1 MKVREPA
8 VAGKFYPGD
17 REALSRELELLF
29 APYASAKRSP
39 AIACMVPHAGYV
51 YSGGVAAAVLSH
63 LELPSRIV
71 VLGPR
76 HYPRGANLA
85 INSEGA
91 WRTPLGVARID
102 EEFAASLI
110 QEFPAL
116 EEDEVA
122 HAREHSLEVELPL
135 LQMISPDWKFVPIA
149 VGTLDFQVLSGLGTA
164 LAKAIAKIGEPV
176 LVIASSDM
184 NHYESDAVTR
194 EKDFRAIDRILK
206 LDALGLLETVKR
218 EGITMCGVGPAVI
231 SLVAAKQLSGTRAEL
246 IKYAT
251 SGDAFGDRDEV
262 VGYAGLIF
270 R

>member
-17 REALSRELELLF
+17 RATLSKELEFLF
-29 APYASAKRSP
+29 SPYAANAKSP

-51 YSGGVAAAVLSH
+51 YSGSVAAAVFSR
-63 LELPSRIV
+63 LELPKRIV

-85 INSEGA
+85 INCEGA
-91 WRTPLGVARID
+91 WKTPLGVAQID
-102 EEFAASLI
+102 EELAASLI

-116 EEDEVA
+116 QEDAVA
-122 HAREHSLEVELPL
+122 HALEHSLEVELPF
-135 LQMISPDWKFVPIA
+135 LQVISRDWKFVPIA
-149 VGTLDFQVLSGLGTA
+149 VGTQDFQILSGLGMA
-164 LAKAIAKIGEPV
+164 VAKAIAKIGEAV
-176 LVIASSDM
+176 LIVASSDM
-184 NHYESDAVTR
+184 NHYEPDAVTR
-194 EKDFRAIDRILK
+194 EKDFRAIDRILEF
-206 LDALGLLETVKR
+206 DARGLLETVKR

-231 SLVAAKQLSGTRAEL
+231 SLIAAKQLGATQAEL

-270 R
+270 T

>member
-17 REALSRELELLF
+17 RTTLSTELDLLF
-29 APYASAKRSP
+29 SPYAANTKSR

-51 YSGGVAAAVLSH
+51 YSGGVAAAVFSQ
-63 LELPSRIV
+63 LELPGRIV

-91 WRTPLGVARID
+91 WKTPLGLAQID
-102 EEFAASLI
+102 EEFAAALI
-110 QEFPAL
+110 HGFPAL

-122 HAREHSLEVELPL
+122 HAREHSLEVELPF
-135 LQMISPDWKFVPIA
+135 LQAISPDWKFVPIA
-149 VGTLDFQVLSGLGTA
+149 VGTLDFQMLSGLGTA
-164 LAKAIAKIGEPV
+164 LAKAIAEIDEPV
-176 LVIASSDM
+176 LIIASSDM
-184 NHYESDAVTR
+184 NHYESDDVTR
-194 EKDFRAIDRILK
+194 EKDFHAIDRILK
-206 LDALGLLETVKR
+206 FDARDLLEIVKR
-218 EGITMCGVGPAVI
+218 EGVTMCGVGPAVI
-231 SLVAAKQLSGTRAEL
+231 SLVAAKQLGATQAEL

-270 R
+270 K